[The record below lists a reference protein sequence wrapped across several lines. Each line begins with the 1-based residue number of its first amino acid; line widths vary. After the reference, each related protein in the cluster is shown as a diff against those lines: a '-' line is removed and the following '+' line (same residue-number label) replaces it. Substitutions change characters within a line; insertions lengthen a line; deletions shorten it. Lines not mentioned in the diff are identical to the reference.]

1 MKCGPHFTAK
11 LEGMMSDLQLA
22 KDTDAKFQDIKKSII
37 PTTTQI
43 LSQSHWPSFKLTT
56 PNIHQ
61 KLTDA
66 IASFE
71 LFYGSFTN
79 HRTLK

>member
-1 MKCGPHFTAK
+1 MKCGPHFTQK

-22 KDTDAKFQDIKKSII
+22 KDTDTKFQDIRNDII
-37 PTTTQI
+37 PTTTQV
-43 LSQSHWPSFKLTT
+43 LSQSNWPSFKLTT
-56 PNIHQ
+56 PNIDQ
-61 KLTDA
+61 KFTDA

-71 LFYGSFTN
+71 IFYKSFTN